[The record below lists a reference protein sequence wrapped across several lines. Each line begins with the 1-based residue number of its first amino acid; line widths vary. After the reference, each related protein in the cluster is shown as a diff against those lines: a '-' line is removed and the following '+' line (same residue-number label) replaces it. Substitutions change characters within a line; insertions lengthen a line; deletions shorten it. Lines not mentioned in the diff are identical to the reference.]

1 MIIAIQLLVLLLI
14 VLSTVLVVGVPVVL
28 ASPGQW
34 EQSKGLIYTGAGLWT
49 GLVIVT
55 SLVNSLVV

>member
-1 MIIAIQLLVLLLI
+1 MVIAIQLLVLLLI
-14 VLSTVLVVGVPVVL
+14 TLSVVLVVGVPVVL

>member
-14 VLSTVLVVGVPVVL
+14 TLSTVLVVGVPVVL

-49 GLVIVT
+49 GLVLVT

>member
-14 VLSTVLVVGVPVVL
+14 ALSTVLVVGVPVVL

>member
-14 VLSTVLVVGVPVVL
+14 TLSTILVVGVPVVL

>member
-14 VLSTVLVVGVPVVL
+14 ALSTVLVIGVPVVL

>member
-14 VLSTVLVVGVPVVL
+14 TLSTVLVVGVPVVL

-55 SLVNSLVV
+55 SLVNALVV

>member
-14 VLSTVLVVGVPVVL
+14 ALSTVLVVGVPVVL

-34 EQSKGLIYTGAGLWT
+34 EQSKGLVYTGAGLWT

>member
-34 EQSKGLIYTGAGLWT
+34 EQSKGLVYTGAGLWT